1 MESPVKMMK
10 WFQEHAVTIDKARQM
25 KDEERENKV
34 SRGTILLH
42 GRIWCESGSERMG
55 NSIIPYG
62 SKLLRRL
69 LRRDSIKKSKGAS
82 DFSEPLLNDCLY
94 PD

>member
-1 MESPVKMMK
+1 MRREKIKLVEEQYYYTAGSGVNPVASA
-10 WFQEHAVTIDKARQM
+10 FPAAC
-25 KDEERENKV
+25 
-34 SRGTILLH
+34 RGV
-42 GRIWCESGSERMG
+42 SERMG
-55 NSIIPYG
+55 NGIIPYG